1 MNIAVAGYG
10 IEGKANVAYWRALG
24 DQVTVL
30 DEREVLADIP
40 DGVNVLS
47 GQGVFDDL
55 SEYDMVIRTAS
66 LRPDKLSSARKIWS
80 ATNEFFVKCP
90 APIIGV
96 TGTKGKGTTASLIA
110 SMLRAAG
117 KTAHLVGNI
126 GVAALDVLPTITPE
140 DVVVF
145 EMSSFQLWDLEKSPH
160 VAVVLM
166 IEPDHLDV
174 HATLEEYVGAKSR
187 IAATQVPID
196 IVVYHP
202 TNELSERVATP
213 GHGRKVRYGTI
224 EDRGVYVTSNTFFVQ
239 GQQICGTDIMQ
250 IPGAH
255 NLENACAAMTAVLAY
270 DETISFDEISAGLK
284 GFTGLPHRLKFI
296 REVNGVRYYDDNY
309 SSAPGAA
316 IAAMR
321 SFEQPEILIL
331 GGYDKGIQFTDLAN
345 AIKEQANIKRIILIG
360 TTKEKI
366 ASALD
371 IVGKADIYEL
381 SRETV
386 LEPIVQRAYKLAESG
401 DVVIMSPA
409 CASFDMF
416 KNFSDRG
423 DQFIK
428 LVEGL

>member
-24 DQVTVL
+24 DEVTVL
-30 DEREVLADIP
+30 DEKEISDLP
-40 DGVNVLS
+40 DGVRART
-47 GQGVFDDL
+47 GHGVFDDL
-55 SEYDMVIRTAS
+55 SEFDMIIRTAS

-80 ATNEFFVKCP
+80 ATNEFFLRCP

-110 SMLRAAG
+110 SVLRAAG

-126 GVAALDVLPTITPE
+126 GIPALDVLPVIKPE

-187 IAATQVPID
+187 IAAAQAQGD
-196 IVVYHP
+196 VVAYHP
-202 TNELSERVATP
+202 TNELSERVAAP
-213 GHGRKVRYGTI
+213 GNGRKVRYGTR
-224 EDRGVYVTSNTFFVQ
+224 EDRGVYVASNTFFIQ
-239 GQQICGTDIMQ
+239 GKQICGTDIMQ

-270 DETISFDEISAGLK
+270 DETISFDEIAAGLK
-284 GFTGLPHRLKFI
+284 SFTGLPHRLKFI

-316 IAAMR
+316 IAAIR
-321 SFEQPEILIL
+321 SFQEPEILIL
-331 GGYDKGIQFTDLAN
+331 GGYDKGIEFADLASV
-345 AIKEQANIKRIILIG
+345 IKDQSNIKKIILIG
-360 TTKEKI
+360 TTKHKI

-371 IVGKADIYEL
+371 MVGKTDIYEL
-381 SRETV
+381 SNETR
-386 LEPIVQRAYKLAESG
+386 LAPIVRRAYELAEAG
-401 DVVIMSPA
+401 DAVIMSPG

-416 KNFSDRG
+416 RNFSDRG